1 MLKTTKKGFTII
13 EVVIVLVIG
22 AVIMLGVFLVVPG
35 LQRSAQNQ
43 RCQDIA
49 RQILAGIEQF
59 KANNQG
65 KSPSSTDIP
74 AIKTQIGTKAL
85 TDPNGAVTDIITP
98 GAPTKVTVASFRD
111 NTKCEG
117 DKFATTSSPGS
128 TAVMIALSTQ
138 DTTGAGT
145 PFQTYCISN

>member
-22 AVIMLGVFLVVPG
+22 AVVMLGVFLVVPG

-43 RCQDIA
+43 RRQDIA

-85 TDPNGAVTDIITP
+85 TEPNGAVTDIVTP
-98 GAPTKVTVASFRD
+98 AVPNKVTVASFKD
-111 NTKCEG
+111 NPKCEG
-117 DKFATTSSPGS
+117 DKFGTSSPGS

-138 DTTGAGT
+138 DTNSGGT